1 MGHEIGFPDTRM
13 WPPLRDEL
21 FVPELIVPVL
31 SPTSLEYKFFSFY
44 FRYLFFRLVIEIMK
58 KQ

>member
-1 MGHEIGFPDTRM
+1 MGHEIGFPDTRI
-13 WPPLRDEL
+13 WPPLRNEL

-31 SPTSLEYKFFSFY
+31 SPASLEYKMLSSY
-44 FRYLFFRLVIEIMK
+44 FRYLYFGLVINIMT